1 MKKVDVHFLNIE
13 ENRNY
18 SKQIAKIIKECF
30 KQEKFLDK
38 NLYVNVI
45 LTTPE
50 DIRKFNK
57 EYRNIDKE
65 TDVLSFPFV
74 FDSFSSELG
83 FNFLGEIVL
92 SYEKIE
98 QQAEEFNHSIKRE
111 FCFLFTHG
119 LVHLLVLDHK
129 TKEDEEK
136 FNNIVYDVI
145 NAEKIYR

>member
-1 MKKVDVHFLNIE
+1 MKSLSIKIDNNYDFKFQKDFKKILKRFKKVMGLPKKICVDVLVTN
-13 ENRNY
+13 N
-18 SKQIAKIIKECF
+18 K
-30 KQEKFLDK
+30 
-38 NLYVNVI
+38 
-45 LTTPE
+45 T
-50 DIRKFNK
+50 IRKISK
-57 EYRNIDKE
+57 SYRNIDKE

-119 LVHLLVLDHK
+119 LVHLLRLDHK

-136 FNNIVYDVI
+136 FNNIVYYVI